1 MQITYNL
8 LAETKS
14 AFEILK
20 TKAVPIKTAY
30 KIAKLLKAC
39 AEEET
44 FYQEKY
50 KEIIDACSMKDE
62 AGNYLYADEE
72 HTQIKVEP
80 TKMGEASCR
89 LEELNKLKID
99 LPDIKITLAELENLG
114 LTAEDLTKII
124 DFIEEE
130 AE

>member
-1 MQITYNL
+1 MTITYNL

-14 AFEILK
+14 AFETLK
-20 TKAVPIKTAY
+20 ARAVPIKTAY

-39 AEEET
+39 AEEEI

-50 KEIIDACSMKDE
+50 KEIIETCALRDE
-62 AGNYLYADEE
+62 SGQYQYADEE
-72 HTQIKVEP
+72 RTQIKIDP
-80 TKMGEASCR
+80 LKMGEATYR
-89 LEELNKLKID
+89 VEELNKLKIE
-99 LPDIKITLAELENLG
+99 LPDIKLSLAELENLN